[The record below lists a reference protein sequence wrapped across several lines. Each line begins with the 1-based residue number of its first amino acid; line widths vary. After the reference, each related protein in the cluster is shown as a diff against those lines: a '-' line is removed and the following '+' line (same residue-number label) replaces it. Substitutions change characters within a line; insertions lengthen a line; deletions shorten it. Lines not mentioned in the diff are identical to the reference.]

1 MIAEPAF
8 GPVRS
13 MLEAKLRMAW
23 HWVASVRGESKLKVG
38 FVGLSSIALWLLAFG
53 ATWGV
58 LEFLERSSQELFG
71 VAEQGLMDIVLTRL
85 LATGALAV
93 FVLLTMSNLLVSFAT
108 VYRAREVAFLV
119 QAPLTTGQFFLGR
132 FFECIWLSSWA
143 LLFVGSPILLAYGG
157 HRGVPVAFYL
167 AVVLFFPVF
176 VLIPAALGAI
186 ASATLVR
193 LLAGRRARW
202 GLAALAALAFA
213 AMVRARAALPDF
225 EGARSVAAIADILGQ
240 ADHALLPSSW
250 VTRGLL
256 ATATGDLTSAAFYWL
271 VTLANG
277 LFLAWIALRLAE
289 RWFYRGWTA
298 LGAADDQRAPSRGG
312 LLAHIEHLLA
322 PLQSQDLA
330 LVAKDIRLFWRDPA
344 QWSQFLIFFG
354 LMTLYVANM
363 RSDGGILADPRFRT
377 WIAVLNMGASMLV
390 LATLTTRFVFPLI
403 SLEGRRFWI
412 LGLAPL
418 SRRRLVAQKFL
429 LSAVTCSVFT
439 LGIALVTA
447 WRLDLSAFEFGVTL
461 GGVMAAI
468 LALSGLAVGL
478 GALYPNFREDNPS
491 RIISGLGGTLNFIL
505 SLAFVA
511 LMVAIQAFLV
521 GWRRVA
527 ADGSTAAGST
537 PLVIAAGLAVLATAL
552 TTWIPLRLG
561 LRNLRRIDY

>member
-1 MIAEPAF
+1 MN
-8 GPVRS
+8 PVRA
-13 MLEAKLRMAW
+13 MLAAKLRMAW
-23 HWVASVRGESKLKVG
+23 HWVASVRTESRLKVA
-38 FVGLSSIALWLLAFG
+38 FVGTSAVALWALAFLFS
-53 ATWGV
+53 WGV
-58 LEFLERSSQELFG
+58 LEFLERSAGQLFG

-85 LATGALAV
+85 LSTGTLAV
-93 FVLLTMSNLLVSFAT
+93 FALLTMSNLLVSFAT
-108 VYRAREVAFLV
+108 IYRAREVAYLV
-119 QAPLTTGQFFLGR
+119 QAPLSVGQFFLGR

-157 HRGVPVAFYL
+157 QRGVPFGFYL

-176 VLIPAALGAI
+176 VLVPAALGAI
-186 ASATLVR
+186 ASTLLVR
-193 LLAGRRARW
+193 ALAGRSPKIAL
-202 GLAALAALAFA
+202 GALAALALVA
-213 AMVRARAALPDF
+213 IYRARGGLPDF
-225 EGARSVAAIADILGQ
+225 EGVQSMSAIADILGR

-256 ATATGDLTSAAFYWL
+256 ASATGDLGAATFYWL
-271 VTLANG
+271 VTAANG
-277 LFLAWIALRLAE
+277 LFFAWIALRLAE

-312 LLAHIEHLLA
+312 LLGRIDDLLGLLR
-322 PLQSQDLA
+322 PPDRA

-363 RSDGGILADPRFRT
+363 RSDGGMLADPRFRS
-377 WIAVLNMGASMLV
+377 WIAVLNMAASMLV

-418 SRRRLVAQKFL
+418 SLRRLVAQKFL
-429 LSAVTCSVFT
+429 LSVTTCSVFT
-439 LGIALVTA
+439 VGIALLTA
-447 WRLDLSAFEFGVTL
+447 WRLDLSAFEFGVTV
-461 GGVMAAI
+461 GGVVAAI

-511 LMVAIQAFLV
+511 LMVAVQAFLV
-521 GWRRVA
+521 GWQRVSQGSG
-527 ADGSTAAGST
+527 DG
-537 PLVIAAGLAVLATAL
+537 PEHLPMLLAVCLAVVATL
-552 TTWIPLRLG
+552 MTTWIPLRLG
-561 LRNLRRIDY
+561 LRNLQQIDY